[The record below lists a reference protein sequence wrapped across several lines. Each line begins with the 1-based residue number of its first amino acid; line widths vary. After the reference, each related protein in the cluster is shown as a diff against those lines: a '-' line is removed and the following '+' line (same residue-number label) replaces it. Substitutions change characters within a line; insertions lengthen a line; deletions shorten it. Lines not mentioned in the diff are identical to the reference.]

1 MDEKNIDIK
10 NTFSTLINEELP
22 EMTQEEAIKNYRED
36 NTIAIP
42 KKGAEDSEDNTE
54 ESEHLKR
61 IKKELLASLERVKVL
76 AKKIFGEETIKSKK
90 ITEKEKKSKQ
100 QTKEKVQDKEEKNI
114 EKDENIKER

>member
-90 ITEKEKKSKQ
+90 SNEKEKTKQ
-100 QTKEKVQDKEEKNI
+100 QTKEKAQNKKEKNI